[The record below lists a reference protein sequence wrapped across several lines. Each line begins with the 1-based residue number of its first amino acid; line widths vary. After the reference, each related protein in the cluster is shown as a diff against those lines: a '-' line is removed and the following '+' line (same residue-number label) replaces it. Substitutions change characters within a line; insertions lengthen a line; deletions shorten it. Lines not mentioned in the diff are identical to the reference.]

1 MINSYWI
8 ILAIKSRS
16 FSQEVYLPFNGPT
29 PNSGMFTVYK
39 IVLIFHPCDII
50 PFERK
55 ISSSFSK
62 RQPRNKM
69 SHFKKI

>member
-1 MINSYWI
+1 MTNPYWI

-39 IVLIFHPCDII
+39 MVLIFHPCELLSRLKEKYLLVFQKDNH
-50 PFERK
+50 E
-55 ISSSFSK
+55 IS
-62 RQPRNKM
+62 
-69 SHFKKI
+69 